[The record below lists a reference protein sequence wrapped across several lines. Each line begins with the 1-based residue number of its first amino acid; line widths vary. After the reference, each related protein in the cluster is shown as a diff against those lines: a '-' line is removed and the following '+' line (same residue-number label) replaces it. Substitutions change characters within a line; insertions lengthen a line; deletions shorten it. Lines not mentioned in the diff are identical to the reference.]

1 MRTSPQK
8 SPQSISVAESLLG
21 QIDWQDGTTGF
32 CPCPGEHLH
41 THKSGKRDCR
51 VTLDGAPTIF
61 CFHTSCVAFIE
72 GKNRELRSALGKAEV
87 GASIAPYRPTPQ
99 DLERQRQRDRDE
111 RLKARTEKSLKKIL
125 IDYRIDDRTF
135 RTSSP
140 TPLDCSPHN
149 DWKLHL
155 RLFPLDAIVWIG
167 AVSDSGKPHHAKNFR
182 PTSEWLAGEQ
192 PSGNFNCP
200 SVFKNNSVSRSNEN
214 VIHRPYLVVES
225 DVHTRE
231 NMLAIIQWLRSFL
244 VLRAVI
250 FTGGRSLH
258 GWFEYPEPNAEK
270 ELRIILP
277 ALGCDPAM
285 FKSSQPCRLA
295 GAWRAEKRKWQSLL
309 WLDLEGS
316 EK

>member
-8 SPQSISVAESLLG
+8 SPQSISVTESLLG

-51 VTLDGAPTIF
+51 VTLDGAPTVH
-61 CFHTSCVAFIE
+61 CFHSSCAGVIE
-72 GKNRELRSALGKAEV
+72 QKNSELRSALGKSEYEHTTFIP
-87 GASIAPYRPTPQ
+87 SQEQI
-99 DLERQRQRDRDE
+99 ERQRQRERDE
-111 RLKARTEKSLKKIL
+111 NLRKRAANSLRQIL
-125 IDYRIDDRTF
+125 IQYRIDERTF
-135 RTSSP
+135 RACSP
-140 TPLDCSPHN
+140 TPLDCSPHD

-155 RLFPLDAIVWIG
+155 RLFPLDACIWIG
-167 AVSDSGKPHHAKNFR
+167 PDVYSKTFGKVSD
-182 PTSEWLAGEQ
+182 WLACEQ
-192 PSGNFNCP
+192 VPGNFTCP
-200 SVFKNNSVSRSNEN
+200 SIFKNTSDSRSNAN
-214 VIHRPYLVVES
+214 VIHRAYLVVES

-250 FTGGRSLH
+250 FTGGKSLH

-277 ALGCDPAM
+277 SLGCDPAM